1 MFRTYPQ
8 RITAVGC
15 GYPHLMLQ
23 EPPAALQAFR
33 LSWAGKREIPD
44 PGTFA
49 LDTLPIVP
57 TPPNTPARKHPR
69 IARFPHDR
77 LSDAELVAA
86 ITQGENEALGVIWD
100 RYAVMVRGVLR
111 ASLGYDS
118 DVEDL
123 LQEVFIAFLQ
133 GAGRLRSA
141 DSLRGYLIGVAVRL
155 VMGELRRRR
164 VRRWVTLQPSE
175 ELQQAPAPVNHDE
188 DAMAALQALYRL
200 LDGMP
205 ARRRMAFVLRYV
217 EGLEVIE
224 AARVMDVSESTIKRE
239 ARKARQAL
247 ALRAER
253 SEPRLW
259 AYMQTLQENESDA
272 SEADLT

>member
-1 MFRTYPQ
+1 
-8 RITAVGC
+8 
-15 GYPHLMLQ
+15 
-23 EPPAALQAFR
+23 
-33 LSWAGKREIPD
+33 
-44 PGTFA
+44 
-49 LDTLPIVP
+49 VP
-57 TPPNTPARKHPR
+57 TPPNTPARKHPT

-175 ELQQAPAPVNHDE
+175 ELQQAPAPVDHDE
-188 DAMAALQALYRL
+188 DATAALQALYRL

-259 AYMQTLQENESDA
+259 AYMQTLQDAQGANEGDA

>member
-1 MFRTYPQ
+1 MPS
-8 RITAVGC
+8 
-15 GYPHLMLQ
+15 
-23 EPPAALQAFR
+23 PP
-33 LSWAGKREIPD
+33 
-44 PGTFA
+44 
-49 LDTLPIVP
+49 P
-57 TPPNTPARKHPR
+57 TSGRKSLTV
-69 IARFPHDR
+69 ARFPHDR

-100 RYAVMVRGVLR
+100 RYASMVRGVLR
-111 ASLGYDS
+111 SSLGYDS

-164 VRRWVTLQPSE
+164 VRRWVTLQAND
-175 ELQQAPAPVNHDE
+175 ELAQAPAPVSHDE
-188 DAMAALQALYRL
+188 DATAAVQALYRL

-205 ARRRMAFVLRYV
+205 ARRRLAFVLRHV
-217 EGLEVIE
+217 EGMEVVE
-224 AARVMDVSESTIKRE
+224 AARMMDVSESTIKRE
-239 ARKARQAL
+239 ARKARKAIE
-247 ALRAER
+247 LRAQR

-259 AYMQTLQENESDA
+259 QYMQNLEANDA
-272 SEADLT
+272 SDHD